1 MKSKK
6 HKLPQD
12 KYLVKISIVEK
23 KLLRKLSKLNKNVR
37 LFYLGYFYCYNFY
50 LYKNTVIISLCN
62 ADRDKNSNWN
72 LKTLSIENCYTITLL
87 KEYPKT
93 FDDIEF
99 KTIVENDSYTYPVKH
114 FLEWI
119 DRPCNLTQNIDQPFY
134 KIITFLQKIH
144 SYQFKSKNYLF
155 YVKQDNDFSWCFNI
169 YAKNLKTKKE
179 MKLYYQAK
187 YKTLENGFY
196 EKRNPETIKDI
207 LVTAGSEDVTNYE
220 KLKCR
225 KEYLEYS
232 KQIFPELEVTN
243 HDILELLKQTIQ
255 PVKQWQEFGV
265 YRIFGGRDNKFS
277 NIWIPDFLKPNE
289 EPYFFLTDD
298 LIFKKANKMAC
309 INFKTATYHIEG
321 DFIIG
326 NFKYKSWILDKD
338 YIKELVEYLK
348 APINLDNTHNTIYEK
363 CATNWQKMI
372 AEFNYNTAEIS
383 ESEKLSLDL
392 EMPDFIELLEDLEIS
407 QNK

>member
-1 MKSKK
+1 MQSKK
-6 HKLPQD
+6 RKLLQD
-12 KYLVKISIVEK
+12 KYLAKPSIAEKRLLK
-23 KLLRKLSKLNKNVR
+23 KLLELKKNTR

-50 LYKNTVIISLCN
+50 LYDNTVIISLCD
-62 ADRDKNSNWN
+62 ADRDKNGYWD
-72 LKTLSIENCYTITLL
+72 LKTLKIVNCYTITFL

-93 FDDIEF
+93 PDDIDF
-99 KTIVENDSYTYPVKH
+99 KTIVENSSYTYPVTH

-179 MKLYYQAK
+179 MKLYYQDK

-207 LVTAGSEDVTNYE
+207 LVTAVSKDISNYE
-220 KLKCR
+220 KLNCR
-225 KEYLEYS
+225 KEYLNLS
-232 KQIFPELEVTN
+232 KHPFTELGVTN
-243 HDILELLKQTIQ
+243 HDVLELLKQAIQ
-255 PVKQWQEFGV
+255 PVEQYYEFGV
-265 YRIFGGRDNKFS
+265 CRVFAGNDNKFS
-277 NIWIPDFLKPNE
+277 NIWIPDLLKQNE

-298 LIFKKANKMAC
+298 PIFKKANKMAC
-309 INFKTATYHIEG
+309 INFKTATYHIKG
-321 DFIIG
+321 DFKAG
-326 NFKYKSWILDKD
+326 NFKYKRWILDED

-348 APINLDNTHNTIYEK
+348 APINFNNASNTIYEK

-372 AEFNYNTAEIS
+372 AEFNYNTAGWSGVDEIS
-383 ESEKLSLDL
+383 LDSPLPDYSKLH
-392 EMPDFIELLEDLEIS
+392 EDI
-407 QNK
+407 